1 MRSDPWRL
9 WAIEGKDAFIIH
21 FCHSRHAGLFA
32 KFLRS
37 FPCFICTDV
46 FAKACHQPGEGAVEK
61 KNKKKIIKMTEQ
73 VEEIAN
79 SKSGTH

>member
-1 MRSDPWRL
+1 MLLS
-9 WAIEGKDAFIIH
+9 KH
-21 FCHSRHAGLFA
+21 FCHSRHKGLFA
-32 KFLRS
+32 RFLHS

-61 KNKKKIIKMTEQ
+61 KKIKKKMTEQ

-79 SKSGTH
+79 SKSGTR